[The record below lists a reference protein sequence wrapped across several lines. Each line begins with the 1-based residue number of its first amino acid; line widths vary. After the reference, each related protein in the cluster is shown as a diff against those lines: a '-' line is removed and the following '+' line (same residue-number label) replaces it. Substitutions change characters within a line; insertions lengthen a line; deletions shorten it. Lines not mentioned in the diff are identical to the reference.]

1 MKNSG
6 IEWIGEIP
14 VEWKTSLVKHSIRW
28 KSIKGQPEATVLSLY
43 RDYGIIPKDSRD
55 DNHNVTSLDTSTYKV
70 VSVGDFVINKMKAW
84 QGSMA
89 VSGYEGI
96 ISPAYH
102 VCEITNSNIDKKYFH
117 HLMRNH
123 SYLPEYTRLSTGMR
137 IGQWDLGFDDFRN
150 IPFIIPPIEE
160 QKRIVSFIDKKC
172 AEIDAVIE
180 KTKATIEEYKK
191 LKQSVITEAV
201 TKGIRGN
208 RTTKDSGIEW
218 LEQIPAE
225 WEIYRF
231 KKLFSFGKGLSIT
244 KENLIDTGL
253 SVISYGQ
260 IHSKTNT
267 GVSVGQDLIRFV
279 SEDYLQ
285 SNSSSLVNKGDFIF
299 ADTSEDLDGCGNC
312 VYVDKEM
319 TLFAGYHTII
329 AFSKST
335 NNRYL
340 AYLFKTN
347 GWRSQI
353 RSRVSG
359 VKLFS
364 ISKKILANT
373 TLIMPPDEEQLKIT
387 DYLDKKCAE
396 IDTLIARKTNLL
408 TELETYKKSLIYE
421 YVTGKKEVGEVS
433 DNTTVA
439 IVYPCFPA
447 VLSTKKARFAQAVL
461 MSKILDSNVKHM
473 GRVKLE
479 KMLFTIEHS
488 LGFNF
493 DTEYVREMAGPLDGS
508 IYECEKIVSRTNKW
522 FYVNNSQNI
531 TSYKPQK
538 NMRKYKKY
546 YEQYFSD
553 YNEEI
558 ENIINIFENYS
569 LEQSEIVATL
579 FAAWNDAII
588 DKKKF
593 TDEDIVNDIL
603 TNWHESKTRFSKDVW
618 LRAMDEMRKNSLVPK
633 GYGKK
638 TVIRN

>member
-1 MKNSG
+1 MAREMKNSG
-6 IEWIGEIP
+6 IEWIGAIP
-14 VEWKTSLVKHSIRW
+14 NEWDDIRFKYLHRGLNTGEAIDKDFWSNEKNNTVFYTAGLLPINTTYQDFPEWKFTTNNDLLLARNGTPYVYFPVANACYTDHIIRAKIKNNVCRKFVQYALQQSISAVVVNQVSIATWSASLW
-28 KSIKGQPEATVLSLY
+28 NEQT
-43 RDYGIIPKDSRD
+43 IPWP
-55 DNHNVTSLDTSTYKV
+55 
-70 VSVGDFVINKMKAW
+70 SV
-84 QGSMA
+84 
-89 VSGYEGI
+89 
-96 ISPAYH
+96 
-102 VCEITNSNIDKKYFH
+102 
-117 HLMRNH
+117 
-123 SYLPEYTRLSTGMR
+123 
-137 IGQWDLGFDDFRN
+137 
-150 IPFIIPPIEE
+150 EE
-160 QKRIVSFIDKKC
+160 QEKIALFLDLKC
-172 AEIDAVIE
+172 FEIDAVIE

-201 TKGIRGN
+201 TKGICGN
-208 RTTKDSGIEW
+208 RTMKDSGIEW

-231 KKLFSFGKGLSIT
+231 KKLFSFGKGLPIT

-396 IDTLIARKTNLL
+396 IDTLIAKKTNLL

-439 IVYPCFPA
+439 MVYPYYPITLN
-447 VLSTKKARFAQAVL
+447 VRSPRFAQAVL
-461 MSKILDSNVKHM
+461 MSRILDKCKKGR

-479 KMLFTIEHS
+479 KMLYTTEYF

-493 DTEYVREMAGPLDGS
+493 DTEYVRKSAGPLDS
-508 IYECEKIVSRTNKW
+508 SLYDCETIISKRNKW
-522 FYVNNSQNI
+522 YNI
-531 TSYKPQK
+531 STSKYGVSYTDAKDK
-538 NMRKYKKY
+538 EKYKTY
-546 YEQYFSD
+546 YEKYFSEYD
-553 YNEEI
+553 AEI
-558 ENIINIFENYS
+558 DRIINIFIDYS
-569 LEQSEIVATL
+569 TDQAEIIATL

-588 DKKKF
+588 DNKPF
-593 TDEDIVNDIL
+593 TDEDVVNDVL
-603 TNWHESKTRFSKDVW
+603 NNWHESKRRFPTDMW
-618 LRAMDEMRKNSLVPK
+618 LRAMDEMRKNNLVPK
-633 GYGKK
+633 GYGKR
-638 TVIRN
+638 TILRIS